1 MNLLQLI
8 VILLMGYAIGNFSP
22 AYLVGRLVGNFD
34 IRERGSGNA
43 GATNVLRLV
52 GWRYGALVFILDLL
66 KGLISSSI
74 GFHLAGYAGLA
85 AASIGVI
92 LGHDFPALL
101 NFRGGKGIASTTGI
115 FLSLFPLPTLA
126 AILVFVLVVLVTRMV
141 SVGSL
146 VFVLSMTAYTL
157 VTKQPITLIVLAIW
171 VAVFAIGRHGE
182 NIKRILRG
190 AENKLSFGKKTKSS
204 NQTT

>member
-1 MNLLQLI
+1 
-8 VILLMGYAIGNFSP
+8 MGYAIGNLSP

-52 GWRYGALVFILDLL
+52 GWRYGALVFILDML
-66 KGLISSSI
+66 KGLAASSI
-74 GFHLAGYAGLA
+74 GFWICGYTGLA
-85 AASIGVI
+85 AGAIGVI

-115 FLSLFPLPTLA
+115 FLGLFPLPTLG
-126 AILVFVLVVLVTRMV
+126 AILVFILVVVLTRMV
-141 SVGSL
+141 SVGSIAL
-146 VFVLSMTAYTL
+146 VISMMAYTL
-157 VTKQPITLIVLAIW
+157 ITHQPLALAILAVLA
-171 VAVFAIGRHGE
+171 AVIAVVRHKE

-190 AENKLSFGKKTKSS
+190 AENKLSFGKKSPAE
-204 NQTT
+204 QTVK

>member
-1 MNLLQLI
+1 MNLLQLS

-115 FLSLFPLPTLA
+115 FLSLFPLPTLG
-126 AILVFVLVVLVTRMV
+126 AILIFVLVVLVTRMV

-146 VFVLSMTAYTL
+146 VFVLSMTIYTL
-157 VTKQPITLIVLAIW
+157 VTKQPITLVVLAIW
-171 VAVFAIGRHGE
+171 VAVFAFGRHRE
-182 NIKRILRG
+182 NIKRILHG
-190 AENKLSFGKKTKSS
+190 AENKLSFGKKAKSS
-204 NQTT
+204 NTTA